1 MQLCRTKHHRF
12 DHRERAVLTCRHTE
26 ERQQTAMQHDR
37 YDAKAGGTLDRH
49 TSVLFAFCSQIVHV
63 CDKNVQGSSIR

>member
-26 ERQQTAMQHDR
+26 ERQQTDMQHDR
-37 YDAKAGGTLDRH
+37 HDAQAGGMLDRH
-49 TSVLFAFCSQIVHV
+49 TSVPFAFCSQIVHV
-63 CDKNVQGSSIR
+63 CDEIVQCSSIR